1 MAIGCVVGRETGF
14 EPATTGITI
23 RGSIIRSAHKLYNI
37 LLYHQLSRSA
47 QHPNPL
53 RE

>member
-1 MAIGCVVGRETGF
+1 
-14 EPATTGITI
+14 
-23 RGSIIRSAHKLYNI
+23 LYNI